1 MAETL
6 LTVNSR
12 ALRHSVANHSDVL
25 APAVS
30 ADLLLHKFGNCRGC
44 ALSLSIV
51 LPALQ
56 LPPPHCSLSTPGE
69 AGTANVQR
77 AGSQFHI
84 LIQAIWPEGSCQL
97 KPHSL
102 AAPATEQHCTNTTI
116 PIITPSTGTLSSA
129 TTKAHP
135 ESQTPPKPPE
145 PVDPRAQ
152 AGPLPPA
159 APWPQPAWTSSKP
172 APRLPHQSW
181 LHTDQSALTACG
193 PGLQLQPRS
202 LGAPS

>member
-6 LTVNSR
+6 LTVNSI
-12 ALRHSVANHSDVL
+12 ALRYFVVNHSDVL

-30 ADLLLHKFGNCRGC
+30 ANLLLQKFGNCRGC
-44 ALSLSIV
+44 ALSLRKV

-56 LPPPHCSLSTPGE
+56 LQSPRCSLSTPGE
-69 AGTANVQR
+69 IGTANAQR
-77 AGSQFHI
+77 AVSQFHI

-102 AAPATEQHCTNTTI
+102 AAPAIEQHCINTTI

-129 TTKAHP
+129 TSKTHP
-135 ESQTPPKPPE
+135 EPQTPPKCPE

-152 AGPLPPA
+152 AGHLPPA
-159 APWPQPAWTSSKP
+159 APWPQPAWTSSQP
-172 APRLPHQSW
+172 APRLQHQSW